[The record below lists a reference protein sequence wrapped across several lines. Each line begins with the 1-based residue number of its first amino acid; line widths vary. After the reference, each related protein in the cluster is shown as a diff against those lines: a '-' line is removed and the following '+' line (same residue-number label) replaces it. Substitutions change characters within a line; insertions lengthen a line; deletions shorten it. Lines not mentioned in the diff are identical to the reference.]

1 MADKNG
7 TCFCKKNWK
16 LIVGAA
22 LFVLFL
28 ILIVLLMI
36 NNKLKYFRNYD
47 EKEGEQFKLHFRG
60 MSRK

>member
-1 MADKNG
+1 M
-7 TCFCKKNWK
+7 
-16 LIVGAA
+16 LIEIPTTLWTALV
-22 LFVLFL
+22 LFVLTL